1 MIEIELDLQSFM
13 QLIITS
19 CHFFAYTKKTRLEG
33 CQFGHFIKFF
43 FFLILKEKKN
53 TVSLNSKNIHL
64 IISTSSLENSCSF
77 S

>member
-19 CHFFAYTKKTRLEG
+19 CHFFAYTKKTRLEDANLDISLKKN
-33 CQFGHFIKFF
+33 FK
-43 FFLILKEKKN
+43 ILKEKKN
-53 TVSLNSKNIHL
+53 TVSLNFKNIHL